1 MIMPEVLKARPV
13 NVQVKHRAG
22 FAPPRYDLF
31 NTEVSAS
38 LAMKLAERF
47 NLKST
52 GIIVN
57 QNASSTNYISFRYF
71 LPGEPVRFFDVSIG
85 IDQAEI
91 IFSNPATVLE
101 LMQEVEIIWSLIF
114 ESLTPSLND
123 NYFEAAVHCET
134 DGASAKAFL
143 DKAITVKPNA
153 PGMHKG
159 FSVTNR
165 TSETVSKLSLDVSE
179 SVPDGL
185 YVAFAYVSRGIV
197 TEMASLVKLVNLALA
212 SYRSL
217 QTIAQIELMEP
228 S

>member
-1 MIMPEVLKARPV
+1 MAEVLNARPV

-31 NTEVSAS
+31 NTEISAS

-71 LPGEPVRFFDVSIG
+71 LPCEPVRFFDVSIG
-85 IDQAEI
+85 IDQVEI
-91 IFSNPATVLE
+91 IFSNPATVAE
-101 LMQEVEIIWSLIF
+101 LIQEVEVIWSLIF
-114 ESLTPSLND
+114 ERLTPSLND

-143 DKAITVKPNA
+143 DNAVTVKPNA

-159 FSVTNR
+159 FSVTNK

-179 SVPDGL
+179 PVPDGL

-197 TEMASLVKLVNLALA
+197 TELTSLVKLVNLALA

>member
-52 GIIVN
+52 GMIVN

-71 LPGEPVRFFDVSIG
+71 LPGEPVRFFDVSLG

-91 IFSNPATVLE
+91 IFSNPATVPE
-101 LMQEVEIIWSLIF
+101 LMQEVEKIWSLIF
-114 ESLTPSLND
+114 ESLAPSLND

-143 DKAITVKPNA
+143 NSRVTVQPNA
-153 PGMHKG
+153 AGMHKG

-165 TSETVSKLSLDVSE
+165 TSDAVSKLSLDVSE
-179 SVPDGL
+179 PVPDGL
-185 YVAFAYVSRGIV
+185 YVAFAYVSRGSV
-197 TEMASLVKLVNLALA
+197 TEMASLVNVINLAVA

-228 S
+228 N

>member
-1 MIMPEVLKARPV
+1 MAEVLKARPV

-31 NTEVSAS
+31 NTEISAS

-85 IDQAEI
+85 IDQVEI
-91 IFSNPATVLE
+91 IFSNPATVAE
-101 LMQEVEIIWSLIF
+101 LIQEVEIIWSLIF

-143 DKAITVKPNA
+143 DNAVTVKPNA

-159 FSVTNR
+159 FSVTNK
-165 TSETVSKLSLDVSE
+165 TSETVSKLSLYVSE
-179 SVPDGL
+179 PVPDGL

-197 TEMASLVKLVNLALA
+197 TELTSLVKLVNLALA

>member
-1 MIMPEVLKARPV
+1 MIMAEVLKARPV
-13 NVQVKHRAG
+13 SVQVKHRAG

-31 NTEVSAS
+31 NTEISAS

-91 IFSNPATVLE
+91 IFSNPATVSE

-134 DGASAKAFL
+134 DGASVKAFL
-143 DKAITVKPNA
+143 DSAVTVQPNA

-179 SVPDGL
+179 PVPDGL

-197 TEMASLVKLVNLALA
+197 TELASLVKLVNLALA

>member
-1 MIMPEVLKARPV
+1 MAEVLKARPV
-13 NVQVKHRAG
+13 SVQVKHRAG

-31 NTEVSAS
+31 NTEISAS

-91 IFSNPATVLE
+91 IFSNPATVPE

-134 DGASAKAFL
+134 DAQAL
-143 DKAITVKPNA
+143 KP
-153 PGMHKG
+153 
-159 FSVTNR
+159 F
-165 TSETVSKLSLDVSE
+165 
-179 SVPDGL
+179 
-185 YVAFAYVSRGIV
+185 
-197 TEMASLVKLVNLALA
+197 
-212 SYRSL
+212 
-217 QTIAQIELMEP
+217 
-228 S
+228 